1 MSLFTRT
8 GFERYVSGLPAATF
22 HEQWDSLV
30 AKVGGKVFCL
40 FSPID
45 AKGGTIAFKCSEMTF
60 EILSSIDGA
69 GQAPYFAKRQWIAI
83 VPDTEIAEDEL
94 KAYLSEAHR
103 TIASK
108 LTKKLQ
114 AELGLSLPAGK
125 SP

>member
-1 MSLFTRT
+1 LSLFDRT
-8 GFERYVSGLPAATF
+8 GFEAFVGGLPATTF

-45 AKGGTIAFKCSEMTF
+45 ETSGTVAFKVTETAF
-60 EILSSIDGA
+60 EVLSSLDGA

-83 VPDTEIAEDEL
+83 VPDADIAEDEL
-94 KAYLSEAHR
+94 AAYITQSHAM
-103 TIASK
+103 IAAK

-114 AELGLSLPAGK
+114 AELGLIPAK
-125 SP
+125 A

>member
-1 MSLFTRT
+1 MSLFSRT
-8 GFERYVSGLPAATF
+8 GFEKFVSGLPATTL

-40 FSPID
+40 FSPVD
-45 AKGGTIAFKCSEMTF
+45 ETSGTIAFKCSETAF

-83 VPDTEIAEDEL
+83 VPDAAIEDEDV
-94 KAYLSEAHR
+94 KAYLRVAHGI
-103 TIASK
+103 IASK

-114 AELGLSLPAGK
+114 AELGLAAVVSK
-125 SP
+125 SG